1 MTLPARVSCSPPPP
15 TTVPGRSPRDSR
27 SPGPP
32 RRGSAWPSGPAA
44 TTPHDGD
51 GGHIVTDAGR
61 WLELPAD
68 RLEDFPDVH
77 GADILIA
84 PLARV
89 QRGVNIIGEGDRS
102 ALGSVWLIVRP
113 IPVIDE
119 PSELVAHI
127 QARALAEHPGPAAD
141 PLTVLRDRRDTAG
154 KYFEDIVRRPPYFQ
168 SQPDQ
173 VKLSVTAE
181 IINDAIQLIGRAR
194 RGGTPA
200 VLHLVDGAFLDPHAG
215 TDFATLIARLRD
227 AWDRAGVL
235 DSMRYLYGTTLEA
248 FFSYADQN
256 APVPQP
262 GPAAPGT
269 PPC

>member
-1 MTLPARVSCSPPPP
+1 MTLPARVSCLPPPP

-27 SPGPP
+27 SPGSP
-32 RRGSAWPSGPAA
+32 RRGSASPSGPAA
-44 TTPHDGD
+44 TLRTTGTGTSSRTP
-51 GGHIVTDAGR
+51 GR

-127 QARALAEHPGPAAD
+127 QARALAEHPGPGPD

-200 VLHLVDGAFLDPHAG
+200 VLHLVNGAFLDPHAG

-227 AWDRAGVL
+227 AWDKAGVL

-262 GPAAPGT
+262 GPAAPGAAS
-269 PPC
+269 C